1 MKYSLPLGSQTVLST
16 YVFIAE
22 LVHAEVDRAIGPT
35 SYFLLDGVLIDDMVR
50 PAVRVVAC
58 VFGTGIEGLLEVGW

>member
-1 MKYSLPLGSQTVLST
+1 MST

-22 LVHAEVDRAIGPT
+22 LVHAEVDGAVGPAA
-35 SYFLLDGVLIDDMVR
+35 YFLLDCVLVDDMVR

-58 VFGTGIEGLLEVGW
+58 VFGPRIEGLLKTG